1 MLGERSRD
9 MRDGSSMFLYSG
21 GQSLLKTKND
31 DPGFEIVKEV
41 PASMPR
47 MGNPFF
53 GASSGLLTSPNL
65 ANLASLMAGGSM
77 SNMNN
82 MSSLL
87 SGAGGMGG
95 LMSQSNMLQKCKLS
109 PRLER
114 NNCTKSNLYC

>member
-1 MLGERSRD
+1 
-9 MRDGSSMFLYSG
+9 MFLYSG

-53 GASSGLLTSPNL
+53 GGTSGLLTSPNL
-65 ANLASLMAGGSM
+65 ANLATLMAGGSM

-109 PRLER
+109 LDVRETMVLSPTFIV
-114 NNCTKSNLYC
+114 NAVTMDWMQGMWK